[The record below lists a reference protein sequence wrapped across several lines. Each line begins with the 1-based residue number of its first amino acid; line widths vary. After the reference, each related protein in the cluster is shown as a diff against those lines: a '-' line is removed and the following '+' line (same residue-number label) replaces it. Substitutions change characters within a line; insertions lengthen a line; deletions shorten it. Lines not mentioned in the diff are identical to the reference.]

1 MGIRLRLILLYLVI
15 GIALL
20 AGAGC
25 SSGKEPQEA
34 EADDAQGKYSLEY
47 IQESLK
53 SDKNAADIS
62 WSKNKSRV
70 AFFKNTEDYEV
81 QMYLWN
87 VGEAR
92 ENKVAG
98 ASGNLYDLK
107 WSPDSRFVTVNE
119 GTSTVYETLI
129 IDPDNLTIADKIVN
143 AGGPVWSPDSARL
156 AFAVLNNKKPI
167 VAVEWDGTC
176 DLVIYDLKTK
186 NADVIL
192 AAENDFYYSPK
203 SWDKG
208 GLRYEKCYFD
218 DRKPEVLIHQEGS
231 QGKTGSNS
239 SPSFTNAYNISTQT
253 YTDQQVNIEVEIKYP
268 VITKMQNKDIENR
281 INSIIE
287 NKFGLHDE
295 PTETGDETFKETLNV
310 NYEVKRRTEN
320 ALSLRIF
327 FSAYME
333 GAAHPSNFIEGLTIN
348 LKTGKELQLQDLFAQ
363 GVDYKSI
370 LDPILKEKVNKLDYE
385 LFEEFKG
392 IEDKQGFYLTDTA
405 LVIYYQEYVYTP
417 HAVGPL
423 EFEIDLN
430 EIDCLIE

>member
-53 SDKNAADIS
+53 ADKNAADIS

-87 VGEAR
+87 VGEER

-156 AFAVLNNKKPI
+156 ALAVLNNKKPM

-186 NADVIL
+186 SADVIL

-218 DRKPEVLIHQEGS
+218 DRKPEVLIYQEGS

-239 SPSFTNAYNISTQT
+239 SPSSTNDYNISTQT
-253 YTDQQVNIEVEIKYP
+253 HTDQQVNIEVEIKYP

-295 PTETGDETFKETLNV
+295 PAETGDETFKETLNV

-430 EIDCLIE
+430 EIDCRIE

>member
-1 MGIRLRLILLYLVI
+1 MGIRLRLILLCVVI
-15 GIALL
+15 GIAVLP
-20 AGAGC
+20 GAGC
-25 SSGKEPQEA
+25 STGKEPQGA
-34 EADDAQGKYSLEY
+34 EADDTQGKYSREH

-62 WSKNKSRV
+62 WSKDKSRV
-70 AFFKNTEDYEV
+70 AFLKNTEDYEA

-129 IDPDNLTIADKIVN
+129 IDPDNLAIADRIVN

-156 AFAVLNNKKPI
+156 AFAVLNNKKPV

-176 DLVIYDLKTK
+176 DLMIYDLKTK
-186 NADVIL
+186 KSEVVL

-203 SWDKG
+203 SWGKD

-218 DRKPEVLIHQEGS
+218 DRKTEVLIYQEGS
-231 QGKTGSNS
+231 QGKTDSNS
-239 SPSFTNAYNISTQT
+239 STPSEDAYNISSKT
-253 YTDQQVNIEVEIKYP
+253 YADQQVNIQVEINYP

-295 PTETGDETFKETLNV
+295 PAETGDETFKETLNV

-320 ALSLRIF
+320 TLSLRIF
-327 FSAYME
+327 FSSYME
-333 GAAHPSNFIEGLTIN
+333 GAAHPSNFIEGLTIS
-348 LKTGKELQLQDLFAQ
+348 LRTGKELQLQDLFAQ

-370 LDPILKEKVNKLDYE
+370 LDPILKDKVNKLDYE

-423 EFEIDLN
+423 EFEVDLN
-430 EIDCLIE
+430 QAGCKI